1 MVIIQGDYAMVT
13 GEMSA
18 FPGVTSLGLW
28 LGSFAG
34 VGVRVALQV
43 LSAVN

>member
-1 MVIIQGDYAMVT
+1 MLIIQGDYAMVT
-13 GEMSA
+13 WEMSA
-18 FPGVTSLGLW
+18 FLGVTSLGLW

-34 VGVRVALQV
+34 VGIIEALKV